1 MNIIINNVTFTFTY
15 IDRIFYKYNY
25 NIIIKNKTKEIDS
38 DKLNEFIKYSMMLGV
53 NIQHNR
59 IDIISKINKYFEIIG
74 SPCKHRRF
82 YYGVLINILI
92 NIRPDIFNYILNIY
106 KNYVSYLECND
117 DEFNIFYFFIIRI
130 ESIVKKNLY

>member
-15 IDRIFYKYNY
+15 IDRIFHKYNY

-59 IDIISKINKYFEIIG
+59 IDIISKIDKYFEAKKDG
-74 SPCKHRRF
+74 
-82 YYGVLINILI
+82 
-92 NIRPDIFNYILNIY
+92 NYSEVHLCCCLA
-106 KNYVSYLECND
+106 SLSQRQGC
-117 DEFNIFYFFIIRI
+117 I
-130 ESIVKKNLY
+130 EIVVYT